1 MKTGAW
7 TALLVLFFLAAVALR
22 RDLLAVFASILA
34 IATGASALWARF
46 CLSNLS
52 YRRRLGSSALNYGE
66 ETTLTLEF
74 DNAKPLPLAWLLVR
88 DTFPGAVRLLTD
100 DVQENAPGEGT
111 ALVSLL
117 SLSWYQ
123 RVSRT
128 HLVLGSHRGRFEFG
142 PAEISSGDLFGH
154 QRRVQEH
161 THVDELLVFPR
172 IVPVDA
178 LGLPSARPMGDW
190 FAPRRILADPLRY
203 SGVHRYMPGDNP
215 RHVHWRATARTGEL
229 QVKEFDP
236 SDTLSMILALDVQTL
251 ARTYEYLPDTLEY
264 VIMAAGSIA
273 MHALDEH
280 YVVGLYANALTREAE
295 TWTRVRP
302 GRHARQATELL
313 SALAA
318 IEPFR
323 GISLE
328 RMLLLLIGEL
338 PYGASVITITSL
350 LRPPIIEAL
359 HAVQQAG
366 HPVLLL
372 TAGEAMP
379 YVPEAIPSFHL
390 GEQNAWQ
397 ELETLAL
404 A

>member
-1 MKTGAW
+1 MNSGGW
-7 TALLVLFFLAAVALR
+7 TALLVLLFLAAAVLR
-22 RDLLAVFASILA
+22 RDLLAIFASILA

-46 CLSNLS
+46 CLSNLA
-52 YRRRLGSSALNYGE
+52 YRRLLGSTALNYGD

-74 DNAKPLPLAWLLVR
+74 ENAKPLPLAWLLVR
-88 DTFPGAVRLLTD
+88 DTFPGEVRLLTD
-100 DVQENAPGEGT
+100 AVQENAPGEGT

-128 HLVLGSHRGRFEFG
+128 HRIVGSHRGRFEFG

-154 QRRVQEH
+154 QRRVREH
-161 THVDELLVFPR
+161 AHVDELLVFPR
-172 IVPVDA
+172 IVPVDEI
-178 LGLPSARPMGDW
+178 GLPSARPMGEW
-190 FAPRRILADPLRY
+190 FAPRRILPDPLRY
-203 SGVHRYMPGDNP
+203 SGVHRYMPGDSP

-229 QVKEFDP
+229 QIKEFDP
-236 SDTLSMILALDVQTL
+236 SDTLSLILAVDVQTL

-280 YVVGLYANALTREAE
+280 YMVGLYANALTREAE
-295 TWTRVRP
+295 TWTRIRP
-302 GRHARQATELL
+302 GRQTRQATELL

-328 RMLLLLIGEL
+328 RMLLMLIGDL

-350 LRPPIIEAL
+350 LRPPILEAL
-359 HAVQQAG
+359 DSVQQSG

-372 TAGEAMP
+372 TASESMP
-379 YVPEAIPSFHL
+379 YVPETIPSFHL
-390 GEQNAWQ
+390 GEQNAWH